1 MIRRIRKH
9 FIKLFIA
16 TVVLTTALLFF
27 ALRSDYVADKA
38 HHYLLAYLE
47 ENLQSKVTM
56 GRPKI
61 AWLWGSWYISDVSI
75 RPDFG
80 KEKREFLTARSVR
93 VSFFPWWNIFKREI
107 GIRFIE
113 VEDPVVYFRIEK
125 GEIASLPNLDF
136 LKGGEGLFRFILK
149 DIRISNGRM
158 DMSYPETPMEMSFS
172 NIDMRIWPDFHNE
185 RYGFY
190 LSNSSAVLKV
200 KDYIH
205 KINSL
210 KGKFDITPES
220 LTIKSANLT
229 VPEGKGSTDGFS
241 LNFDTGKWET
251 TVQSSLDLAALKEVA
266 GGQWSVVG
274 KTTIKGDTELTA
286 SIKGDDDGFS
296 VTGEAKAGEIE
307 LDRFSIKETSYTF
320 STKGKWDSIKE
331 SSLDLE
337 LRSKVPVELVNHY
350 FERTPRLK
358 GVADIHIKGSVAGS
372 GGPELFKDLK
382 IEGDAASPRIELAGV
397 QVTKASARFKAD
409 REKVNVTDTAVEL
422 LGGSL
427 KGELELDLKEGNG
440 FKGSVKVGSV
450 EMSELIKQWSVAS
463 QKEISTKVNGKV
475 SGNIDFEGMLFP
487 DMSVNS
493 SSSLQV
499 EGLNISNVKAF
510 SPNVSRAVVKTE
522 FSYGGG
528 VARLRSMDVETP
540 DSKLSVTGDIFDRQ
554 LSLGFKL
561 DSSNLSELSIRMKGA
576 ATVTGRLSGDI
587 GNPAAEG
594 TLDLKKVSWDRYH
607 ADAVSGNVGF
617 KDRMVS
623 SGGLSIRE
631 GDSDLFL
638 RGEISF
644 ADEHPRL
651 DAQVE
656 LKKGRLE
663 NILAMAD
670 IDLQA
675 NGEISLSGKVKGVLN
690 GLDGEVAVKGARMV
704 VMGEEI
710 DTLDIAGRMEKGRLL
725 LQRGEIIRDGD
736 RLSLGGS
743 ISSEGDADITV
754 SSSSIQIRSLPFAK
768 KSKAPI
774 NGMVELNGRIMG
786 NIRNPSFNG
795 KLALSGIGYRQMN
808 IGDGIIDVSIG
819 NRVLTASGQVF
830 GANMRGSILLRGNS
844 PFNVSVSMKDISL
857 TPYFKGVANL
867 EELTGV
873 ITGEMEAHGEISG
886 LKDASAR
893 LSLSRLQL
901 VRDPFL
907 LKNTRD
913 IELELKDGRLNVNS
927 FQLSGKGTE
936 LESSGWIG
944 TDGETNLLVT
954 GSVDLYILQLFT
966 KAIEKGAGVAD
977 VRLSISGK
985 LSKVEGNVFVKD
997 GVIGFKKF
1005 DPILRDIT
1013 GNIILEGETLIVETV
1028 TGRIGEGRFK
1038 GGGTIEMAG
1047 LALKR
1052 TDISFDIGGLYL
1064 AYPRWLPS
1072 EVEGTLR
1079 LSGEYPSLLI
1089 SGDMNVVKARYGEK
1103 IDWATFLPSFKQ
1115 RLKEPQAEKEEAGAL
1130 GIDINF
1136 KADRNLIF
1144 ENNVGKGEL
1153 KGEVKLKRESGR
1165 FGIVGE
1171 VEVVS
1176 GKVFYKEHEFNITAG
1191 VIEFP
1196 DPKKMEAVFDFTAEG
1211 KIRDYIVQIL
1221 VQGNTN
1227 DFKVTMTSSPPLSEL
1242 DIASLLSLGL
1252 TSKEFQE
1259 RGGEAPAYGAASL
1272 LSREVE
1278 GRFKD
1283 YIGFNRFHIDPYY
1296 SKVTGTTEPKLTVG
1310 KDVSDDVQVIYSRGL
1325 TGTGEQEV
1333 QMEYKLYRNFSVL
1346 GGWSSFGE
1354 SNSGDIGADMKFRF
1368 EFR

>member
-1 MIRRIRKH
+1 MIRKIRKH
-9 FIKLFIA
+9 FLKLFIA

-61 AWLWGSWYISDVSI
+61 AWLWGSWYVRDVSI

-113 VEDPVVYFRIEK
+113 VEDPVIYFRIEK

-136 LKGGEGLFRFILK
+136 LKGEEGLFRFILK

-172 NIDMRIWPDFHNE
+172 DIDMRIWPDFHKE

-190 LSNSSAVLKV
+190 LSDSSAVLKV
-200 KDYIH
+200 KNYTH

-220 LTIKSANLT
+220 LTIQSANIT

-251 TVQSSLDLAALKEVA
+251 TVQASLDLAALKEVV
-266 GGQWSVVG
+266 GGRWPVVG
-274 KTTIKGDTELTA
+274 KTTIKGGAELTA
-286 SIKGDDDGFS
+286 SIKGDDNGFS
-296 VTGEAKAGEIE
+296 VAGAGKAGEIE

-320 STKGKWDSIKE
+320 TTKGKWDSIKE
-331 SSLDLE
+331 SFLDME

-350 FERTPRLK
+350 FERTPSMK
-358 GVADIHIKGSVAGS
+358 GVADIHIKGSLAGS

-397 QVTKASARFKAD
+397 PLTRASARFKAD
-409 REKVNVTDTAVEL
+409 REKVNLTDTAVDL

-427 KGELELDLKEGNG
+427 KGELEIDLKEGNG
-440 FKGSVKVGSV
+440 FQGSVKVGNV
-450 EMSELIKQWSVAS
+450 EMKELSRQWSVAGH
-463 QKEISTKVNGKV
+463 KAISTKVSGKV
-475 SGNIDFEGMLFP
+475 SGNIDFEGMLSP

-499 EGLNISNVKAF
+499 DGLSISNGKVF
-510 SPNVSRAVVKTE
+510 SPNLSRAVVKTE
-522 FSYGGG
+522 LSYEGG
-528 VARLRSMDVETP
+528 VARLRSMDIETP
-540 DSKLSVTGDIFDRQ
+540 HSTLSVTGEISDRQ

-561 DSSNLSELSIRMKGA
+561 DSSNLGELSARMKGA
-576 ATVTGRLSGDI
+576 AAVTGRLSGDI

-594 TLDLKKVSWDRYH
+594 TVDMKKVSWDRYH
-607 ADAVSGNVGF
+607 ADVVSGNIGF
-617 KDRMVS
+617 KGRMVS
-623 SGGLSIRE
+623 SGGVSVRK

-644 ADEHPRL
+644 ADEHPIL

-656 LKKGRLE
+656 LKKGRME
-663 NILAMAD
+663 DIFSAAD

-675 NGEISLSGKVKGVLN
+675 KGDISASGKVRGALN
-690 GLDGEVAVKGARMV
+690 ELDGDVIIKGTRLA

-710 DTLDIAGRMEKGRLL
+710 DSLDLSGGMERGTLL
-725 LQRGEIIRDGD
+725 LKRGDLTRDGD
-736 RLSLGGS
+736 RVSATGS
-743 ISSEGDADITV
+743 IDSHGNIDMTV
-754 SSSSIQIRSLPFAK
+754 SSSALSIRNLPFAK
-768 KSKAPI
+768 ETNAP
-774 NGMVELNGRIMG
+774 LNGTMELDGRITG
-786 NIRNPSFNG
+786 EIKNPSFNG
-795 KLALSGIGYRQMN
+795 KGVFTGVGYQQVKLGNGSLDLSIR
-808 IGDGIIDVSIG
+808 
-819 NRVLTASGQVF
+819 NRTLTASGMVF
-830 GANMRGSILLRGNS
+830 GADLKGDLLIGGSK
-844 PFNVSVSMKDISL
+844 PFNVSLNVKDMAL
-857 TPYFKGVANL
+857 APYFSGNKNL
-867 EELTGV
+867 EGLTGV
-873 ITGEMEAHGEISG
+873 ISGKMEAHGELSNVKESSGTLSIS
-886 LKDASAR
+886 K
-893 LSLSRLQL
+893 LQL
-901 VRDPFL
+901 IRDPFL
-907 LKNTRD
+907 LRSTRD
-913 IELELKDGRLNVNS
+913 IELELKDGRLNVKS
-927 FQLSGKGTE
+927 FHMSGKGTV
-936 LESSGWIG
+936 LDSSGWIG
-944 TDGETNLLVT
+944 TDGETNLLIT
-954 GSVDLYILQLFT
+954 GSVDLHIVQLFT
-966 KAIEKGAGVAD
+966 RVIDKGAGVAD
-977 VRLSISGK
+977 VRLAVTGK
-985 LSKVEGNVFVKD
+985 PPRVEGSIFVKD

-1005 DPILRDIT
+1005 DPVFRDIT
-1013 GNIILEGETLIVETV
+1013 GNIVLQGETLLVETV
-1028 TGRIGEGRFK
+1028 SGRVGEGRFK
-1038 GGGTIEMAG
+1038 GSGTIEMAG

-1052 TDISFDIGGLYL
+1052 TDISLDINGLYL

-1079 LSGEYPSLLI
+1079 LSGDYPSLLI
-1089 SGDMNVVKARYGEK
+1089 SGDMNVVKARYTERV
-1103 IDWATFLPSFKQ
+1103 DWATFLPSLKQ
-1115 RLKEPQAEKEEAGAL
+1115 RLREPETVKEGTDQL
-1130 GIDINF
+1130 SMDINF

-1144 ENNVGKGEL
+1144 DNNVGKGEL
-1153 KGEVKLKRESGR
+1153 RGEVKLKLESGR
-1165 FGIVGE
+1165 FGILGE
-1171 VEVVS
+1171 VELLS
-1176 GKVFYKEHEFNITAG
+1176 GKVFYKEHEFIITSG

-1196 DPKKMEAVFDFTAEG
+1196 DPKKMEAVFDFIAEG
-1211 KIRDYIVQIL
+1211 KIRDYTVQIL

-1259 RGGEAPAYGAASL
+1259 RGGGAPAYGAASL
-1272 LSREVE
+1272 LSRQVE
-1278 GRFKD
+1278 GQFKD
-1283 YIGFNRFHIDPYY
+1283 YIGFDKFHIDPYY